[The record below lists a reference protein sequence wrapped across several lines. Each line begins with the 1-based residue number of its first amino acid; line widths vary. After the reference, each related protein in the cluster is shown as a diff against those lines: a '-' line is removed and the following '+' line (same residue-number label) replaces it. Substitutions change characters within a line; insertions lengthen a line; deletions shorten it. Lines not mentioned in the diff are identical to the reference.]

1 MVKYLNAIVNM
12 ALYFKKVLKLTRG
25 RFVNMVKWQ
34 EDDYM
39 KSDSIITPHADGWL
53 WRIAQ

>member
-25 RFVNMVKWQ
+25 RFVNMVKW
-34 EDDYM
+34 
-39 KSDSIITPHADGWL
+39 
-53 WRIAQ
+53 